1 MKALSDL
8 IVLDLTHMLSGPFGG
23 MLLADLGART
33 IKVEPPGKGELTR
46 GLLAKDP
53 KNSLNG
59 MGAYFLTL
67 NRNKES
73 MCIDLKSEDG
83 LALFYELVKKA
94 DIVLSNFSPGVTER
108 LKIDYDVLSK
118 VNERIITCSVTGF
131 GESGPAFKR
140 PAFDMVAQGYGGG
153 MSITGQEGAPP
164 TRAGIPIGDLGGG
177 MFSAV
182 GMLAAL
188 HARERS
194 GHGQHIDISMQ
205 DCQISLINYMATM
218 YYLSGDVPGAIGN
231 AHFVHVPYNTYPTKD
246 LWLIIAIITNE
257 TWARFRDMMGI
268 EELKDDAFDLQ
279 PGRLKAKD
287 FIEEKISARLKE
299 ESCDFWLQKLA
310 EVKIPCAPVNDLEH
324 ALNDVQ
330 VQARNMVV
338 TVAHPEG
345 GEVKMT
351 GNPVKMS
358 ASDEDTYAPPPL
370 LGQHTD
376 DVLRDFLGKSESDIA
391 ALRATGTVG

>member
-1 MKALSDL
+1 MNALSDL
-8 IVLDLTHMLSGPFGG
+8 VVIDLTHMLSGPFGG

-53 KNSLNG
+53 KNSFKG

-73 MCIDLKSEDG
+73 VCIDLKSEAG

-94 DIVLSNFSPGVTER
+94 DIVLSNFSPGVTAR
-108 LKIDYDVLSK
+108 LKVDYESLAK
-118 VNERIITCSVTGF
+118 VNERIITCTVTGF
-131 GESGPAFKR
+131 GESGPAYKR

-194 GHGQHIDISMQ
+194 GRGQHIDISMQ

-218 YYLSGDVPGAIGN
+218 YFLSDEVPGALGN

-257 TWARFRDMMGI
+257 AWARFRDMMDI
-268 EELKDDAFDLQ
+268 EALKNDDFDLQ

-287 FIEEKISARLKE
+287 FIEEHITARLSQ
-299 ESCDFWLQKLA
+299 ESCEFWLEKLA
-310 EVKIPCAPVNDLEH
+310 EAKIPCAPVNDLEH

-330 VQARNMVV
+330 IRARNMVV
-338 TVAHPEG
+338 SVEHPEG
-345 GEVKMT
+345 GEVQMT
-351 GNPVKMS
+351 GNPIKMS
-358 ASDEDTYAPPPL
+358 ASNEEKFAPPPL
-370 LGQHTD
+370 LGQQTD
-376 DVLRDFLGKSESDIA
+376 TVLRELLGKSESDIQ
-391 ALRATGTVG
+391 ALRDAGTVA

>member
-1 MKALSDL
+1 MKALSNL
-8 IVLDLTHMLSGPFGG
+8 VVIDLTHMLSGPFGA

-73 MCIDLKSEDG
+73 ICIDLKSGDG

-94 DIVLSNFSPGVTER
+94 DIVLSNFSPGVTAR
-108 LKIDYDVLSK
+108 LKIDYDKLTK
-118 VNERIITCSVTGF
+118 VNERIITCTVTGL

-140 PAFDMVAQGYGGG
+140 PAFDMAAQGYGGG

-188 HARERS
+188 HARERT
-194 GHGQHIDISMQ
+194 GRGQHIDISMQ
-205 DCQISLINYMATM
+205 DCQVSLINYMATM
-218 YYLSGDVPGAIGN
+218 YFLSGEVPGAIGN

-257 TWARFRDMMGI
+257 AWARFRDMMEI
-268 EELKDDAFDLQ
+268 EELMDDAFDLQ
-279 PGRLKAKD
+279 PGRLAAKE
-287 FIEEKISARLKE
+287 FIERKISARLSQ
-299 ESCDFWLQKLA
+299 ESCDFW
-310 EVKIPCAPVNDLEH
+310 
-324 ALNDVQ
+324 
-330 VQARNMVV
+330 
-338 TVAHPEG
+338 
-345 GEVKMT
+345 
-351 GNPVKMS
+351 
-358 ASDEDTYAPPPL
+358 
-370 LGQHTD
+370 
-376 DVLRDFLGKSESDIA
+376 
-391 ALRATGTVG
+391 

>member
-1 MKALSDL
+1 LSDL

-376 DVLRDFLGKSESDIA
+376 DVLRYFLGKSESDIA